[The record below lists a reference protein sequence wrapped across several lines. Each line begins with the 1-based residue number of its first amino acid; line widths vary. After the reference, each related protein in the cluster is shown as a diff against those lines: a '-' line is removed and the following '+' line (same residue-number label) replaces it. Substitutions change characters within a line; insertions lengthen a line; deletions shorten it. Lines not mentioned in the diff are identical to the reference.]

1 MLGLIV
7 VFSVL
12 IIIGISISRD
22 FQRLKAIVEEAE
34 RNAMIQTMI
43 KENNIPVGVDPNKKH
58 IFDEMGIE
66 VKTLDE

>member
-34 RNAMIQTMI
+34 RNAMIQIMI

>member
-1 MLGLIV
+1 MLGLIA
-7 VFSVL
+7 VFTVL
-12 IIIGISISRD
+12 IIINIFVYRD
-22 FQRLKAIVEEAE
+22 FQRLKELVEQSDKEV
-34 RNAMIQTMI
+34 MIQTIM

>member
-22 FQRLKAIVEEAE
+22 FQRLKAIIEEAE

>member
-22 FQRLKAIVEEAE
+22 FQRLKAIIEEAE

-43 KENNIPVGVDPNKKH
+43 KENDIPVGVDPNKKY

>member
-22 FQRLKAIVEEAE
+22 FQRLKAIIEEAE

-43 KENNIPVGVDPNKKH
+43 KENDIPVGVDPNKKH